1 MAATLDDIKD
11 QFLGLLASLE
21 GDELLSFETFVG
33 AAIEERMDMLHKEY
47 ESASKGGDGHH
58 EHSASCQHDHGHAQ
72 STSASTVSRST
83 GAKIFRLNK
92 IIQDLQ
98 SRLPINAEAPNEHI
112 TIPDSTEFEGY
123 SKDNVVHVDGFL
135 YTEDDVD
142 QLCDEGKLSRN
153 YCLKCGSKDTKPLNF
168 ISHSA
173 SVVQLQFLLQV
184 VLKDKLRNKTL
195 LDVGSRLGAVLYAGH
210 LFTEAKKLIGVEMNE
225 YFCSLQTEMVRKHRL
240 QDRIQIVHDNLLNQA
255 DLLKSADVVIMNNVF
270 QFFAPME
277 TQRQLWEFLY
287 KQLKG
292 RKGAILVTIPSLQDQ
307 LRDAGFVVPP
317 APSAK
322 KNKNKKK
329 KKVPAKPP
337 QALAAV
343 KASAQGEEAE
353 DDETASS
360 EPMDVAT
367 QVGEWFKWLKEIEV
381 RVTGEEFVEEMMEDD
396 LEDLKLIHVYEVL

>member
-1 MAATLDDIKD
+1 MAASLDDIKD

-21 GDELLSFETFVG
+21 GDELLSFETFIG

-47 ESASKGGDGHH
+47 EDASKGNHGHH
-58 EHSASCQHDHGHAQ
+58 EHSASCQHDHGHSRA
-72 STSASTVSRST
+72 SSASNVSRSA

-92 IIQDLQ
+92 IIKDLQ
-98 SRLPINAEAPNEHI
+98 DRLPINAESPNEHI
-112 TIPDSTEFEGY
+112 TIPNSAEFEGY
-123 SKDNVVHVDGFL
+123 TKDNVVHVDGFL

-142 QLCDEGKLSRN
+142 QLCDDGKLSRN
-153 YCLKCGSKDTKPLNF
+153 YCLKCGSKDTQPLNF

-173 SVVQLQFLLQV
+173 SVVQLQFLFQV
-184 VLKDKLRNKTL
+184 VLKDKLKNKTL
-195 LDVGSRLGAVLYAGH
+195 VDVGSRLGAVLYAGY
-210 LFTEAKKLIGVEMNE
+210 LFTEAKALIGVEMND
-225 YFCSLQTEMVRKHRL
+225 YFCNLQTEMVRKHRL

-277 TQRQLWEFLY
+277 IQRQLWEFLY
-287 KQLKG
+287 NQLKG
-292 RKGAILVTIPSLQDQ
+292 REGTILVTIPALQDQ
-307 LRDAGFVVPP
+307 LKDAGFVVPP

-337 QALAAV
+337 QVLAAA
-343 KASAQGEEAE
+343 KAMDEEAE
-353 DDETASS
+353 VDGDATSETK
-360 EPMDVAT
+360 DVAT
-367 QVGEWFKWLKEIEV
+367 RVGEWFKWLKEIEV
-381 RVTGEEFVEEMMEDD
+381 RVTGEEFVEEMMEDE

>member
-1 MAATLDDIKD
+1 MAASLDDIKD

-33 AAIEERMDMLHKEY
+33 AAIEERMDILHKEL
-47 ESASKGGDGHH
+47 ENANKGSDGHH
-58 EHSASCQHDHGHAQ
+58 
-72 STSASTVSRST
+72 
-83 GAKIFRLNK
+83 
-92 IIQDLQ
+92 DLQ
-98 SRLPINAEAPNEHI
+98 DRLPINAESPNEHI
-112 TIPDSTEFEGY
+112 TIPDSEEFEGY
-123 SKDNVVHVDGFL
+123 TKDNVVHVDGFL

-142 QLCDEGKLSRN
+142 RLCDEGKLSRN

-173 SVVQLQFLLQV
+173 SVLQLQFLFQV
-184 VLKDKLRNKTL
+184 VLKDKLKNKTIV
-195 LDVGSRLGAVLYAGH
+195 DVGSRLGAVLYAGH

-225 YFCSLQTEMVRKHRL
+225 YFCNLQTEMVRKHRL
-240 QDRIQIVHDNLLNQA
+240 QDRIQVVHDNLLNQA

-270 QFFAPME
+270 QFFAPLE

-287 KQLKG
+287 THLKG
-292 RKGAILVTIPSLQDQ
+292 RKGVILVTIPALQDQ
-307 LRDAGFVVPP
+307 LKDAGFVVPP
-317 APSAK
+317 APSSA

-337 QALAAV
+337 QVLAAA
-343 KASAQGEEAE
+343 KAAMQGAQV
-353 DDETASS
+353 DDGDVTPSETK
-360 EPMDVAT
+360 DVAT

-381 RVTGEEFVEEMMEDD
+381 RVTGEEFVEEMMEDE